1 MMILNDIILRV
12 RNYHIYYRDITTP
25 LLHSIFRE
33 NILSFLLHVE
43 DPKAIINILTYNMLE
58 Y

>member
-1 MMILNDIILRV
+1 MILNDIIFGV

-33 NILSFLLHVE
+33 NIRTFLLHVE
-43 DPKAIINILTYNMLE
+43 DPKVIINILTYNKLE